1 MQTEL
6 FHKLSPEKQAAIVSA
21 GTEEFSKKSFAD
33 ANTDVITQAC
43 GKIGRASCR
52 ERV

>member
-1 MQTEL
+1 MGRNVKSTLGIDIEAERTAQLKALMKMCQHPT
-6 FHKLSPEKQAAIVSA
+6 A
-21 GTEEFSKKSFAD
+21 G
-33 ANTDVITQAC
+33 QAC